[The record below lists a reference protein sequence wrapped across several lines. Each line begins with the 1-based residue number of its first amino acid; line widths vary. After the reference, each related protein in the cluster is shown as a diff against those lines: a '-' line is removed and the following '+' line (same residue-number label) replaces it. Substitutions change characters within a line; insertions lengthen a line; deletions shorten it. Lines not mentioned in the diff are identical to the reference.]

1 MKAMILAAGKGERL
15 RPLTDTTPKALVT
28 IRGIPL
34 IEIIL
39 RRLKLEGFTDIIIN
53 VHHFADQ
60 ILRFLAMNDNFG
72 LNIRVSDER
81 DNLLDTGGALIKAS
95 AFIDDNEPLLIHNV
109 DVLSDI
115 NLKGL
120 YEHHR
125 HSGALVTLTV
135 KERASARYFL
145 FDSENRLCGWKNVA
159 TGETRWTG
167 EPQKQ
172 YTAMAFSGIHVIGP
186 EFFANTHLSQ
196 CFPVHEQRFS
206 IIDVYLCLATQ
217 HKILGHDPGHALWF
231 DLGRPEDIQKAEQ
244 FVSELKLW

>member
-15 RPLTDTTPKALVT
+15 RPLTDTVPKALVT

-34 IEIIL
+34 LEIIL
-39 RRLKLEGFTDIIIN
+39 RRLKQEGFNDIIIN

-60 ILRFLAMNDNFG
+60 ILHFLAMNDNFG
-72 LNIRVSDER
+72 LRIRISDEQ
-81 DNLLDTGGALIKAS
+81 DLLLDTGGAMKKAS
-95 AFIDDNEPLLIHNV
+95 AFIDDRQPLLIHNV

-125 HSGALVTLTV
+125 HSGALVTLAV
-135 KERASARYFL
+135 KERASSRYFL
-145 FDSENRLCGWKNVA
+145 FDSESRLCGWNNVV
-159 TGETRWTG
+159 TGEIKWAG

-172 YTAMAFSGIHVIGP
+172 YTAMAFSGIHVVGP
-186 EFFANTHLSQ
+186 EFFSKTKLSQ

-206 IIDVYLCLATQ
+206 IIDVYLCLAAKY
-217 HKILGHDPGHALWF
+217 KILGYDPRNALWF
-231 DLGRPEDIQKAEQ
+231 DLGRQEDIQKAEHY
-244 FVSELKLW
+244 VTDLKL